1 VKSNDFSPI
10 AEQGDLEL
18 DAGIFSKLR
27 RRREIAPI
35 APGFA
40 RVLLDTN
47 GAPIEELTAG
57 QKYWSRAHG
66 WVKVDVRSHTLE
78 YEISFPD
85 PSGLAGFLAVVDV
98 FATVTDPAG
107 AVKEGAESVEEI
119 IRPALQNAIRKS
131 HAGSPAPAD
140 GEDPVAVL
148 NELRVTADRNLE
160 VLIGPLPE
168 MPDWLSAKVSSVSVE
183 LDAAT
188 ESHRKELMSKIRAVA
203 LADADGKSEIAKAKN
218 EMMVRKV
225 WEDGFANHLAD
236 PEKRALARIAADPSR
251 ENIDR
256 VAGQFDQIEA
266 QGRAAIVET
275 LREAINKGYFAED
288 DAIHNAISALEQQYG
303 NPQHALGAG
312 SQNKEVEAA
321 PEPDE
326 HVVDA
331 ETVETETTDEGDA
344 VDEESSEEDDS
355 GESGS
360 DSDWTR

>member
-1 VKSNDFSPI
+1 MKSNDFSPI
-10 AEQGDLEL
+10 AEQGELEHE
-18 DAGIFSKLR
+18 AGIFSKLR

-35 APGFA
+35 APGFV
-40 RVLLDTN
+40 RILLDAN

-98 FATVTDPAG
+98 SATVTDPVG
-107 AVKEGAESVEEI
+107 VVREGAESVEEI
-119 IRPALQNAIRKS
+119 IRPTLQNAIRKA
-131 HAGSPAPAD
+131 HAGSSAPGED
-140 GEDPVAVL
+140 EDPVTVL

-160 VLIGPLPE
+160 SLIGSVPK
-168 MPDWLSAKVSSVSVE
+168 MPAWLSVKVSSVAVE
-183 LDAAT
+183 LDRAT
-188 ESHRKELMSKIRAVA
+188 EEHRKELMTKIRAVA
-203 LADADGKSEIAKAKN
+203 LADADGKSEVAKAKN
-218 EMMVRKV
+218 EMMVRRV

-288 DAIHNAISALEQQYG
+288 DAIHNAISALEKQYG

-312 SQNKEVEAA
+312 TESKEVGAA
-321 PEPDE
+321 PEAEE
-326 HVVDA
+326 HIVDA
-331 ETVETETTDEGDA
+331 ETVETETTEEGETTTED
-344 VDEESSEEDDS
+344 SSGEDNQ